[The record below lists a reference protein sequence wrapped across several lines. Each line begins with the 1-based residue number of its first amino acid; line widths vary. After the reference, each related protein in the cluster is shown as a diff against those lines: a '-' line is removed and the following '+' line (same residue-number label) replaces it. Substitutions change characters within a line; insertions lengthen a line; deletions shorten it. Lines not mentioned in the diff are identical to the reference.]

1 MARNSTV
8 NMTDMHIFVH
18 DCSMSILQ
26 SFKVK
31 AKMSKWGHEVGLSKK
46 E

>member
-1 MARNSTV
+1 MNMADTHV
-8 NMTDMHIFVH
+8 FAHE
-18 DCSMSILQ
+18 CSMSILE
-26 SFKVK
+26 SSKVK